1 MLLPPAGARREHPHM
16 TTSEAP
22 PKTYE
27 VELIDLPRA
36 PYVAVRATIRMSE
49 IAQVMGGM
57 FGRLFGWLAQHQV
70 PPTGEPW
77 ARYLAV
83 GPDEVEVEVAVP
95 VAAPVAVNG
104 SVISGVR
111 PACTAART
119 LHIGPYETL
128 ESAYTA
134 VIEWVAAEGK
144 AVSGAMW
151 EVYESDPQIEPNP
164 AKWRT
169 WVFYPV

>member
-1 MLLPPAGARREHPHM
+1 MALTE
-16 TTSEAP
+16 SP
-22 PKTYE
+22 PKTYG

-49 IAQVMGGM
+49 IGQRMGGM
-57 FGRLFGWLAQHQV
+57 FEQLFGWLAQHQV

-83 GPDEVEVEVAVP
+83 APEEVEVEVAVP

-119 LHIGPYETL
+119 LHVGSYETL

-134 VIEWVAAEGK
+134 VIEWVAAQGRV
-144 AVSGAMW
+144 VSGATW
-151 EVYESDPQIEPNP
+151 EVYESDPQIERNP

-169 WVFYPV
+169 WVYYPV

>member
-1 MLLPPAGARREHPHM
+1 MAQ
-16 TTSEAP
+16 TEAP
-22 PKTYE
+22 PRTYT
-27 VELIDLPRA
+27 VDLVDLPRQ

-49 IAQVMGGM
+49 IGERMGG
-57 FGRLFGWLAQHQV
+57 LFEQLYGWLATHQV

-77 ARYLAV
+77 TRYLAV
-83 GPDEVEVEVAVP
+83 GPEEVELEVAAP

-111 PACTAART
+111 PACSAART
-119 LHIGPYETL
+119 LHIGPYDAMAG
-128 ESAYTA
+128 AYSA
-134 VIEWVAAEGK
+134 VIEWVAAQGK
-144 AVSGAMW
+144 AISGAAW

-169 WVFYPV
+169 WVYYPV